1 LGERLGEGEV
11 EMNFSLKPV
20 FVGWIALL
28 VQLPFQLFLTVWAG
42 GFFGGF
48 SSSIFPKGDWT
59 PFLFFG
65 GVAFLGIPLVSY
77 VGKKLNYQRT
87 EYRFYGDRLE
97 FEEGF
102 FSRNHKV
109 VKYRDVKEVTVR
121 EGILQRTMGLGT
133 VYLAT
138 LATGSGPRNNPFFS
152 LGFGNV
158 SASGIAVRDVQKP
171 VEIYDKIRKLVDA
184 ASS

>member
-1 LGERLGEGEV
+1 
-11 EMNFSLKPV
+11 MNFSLKPV

-28 VQLPFQLFLTVWAG
+28 AQLPLQLFFTIWAG

-48 SSSIFPKGDWT
+48 SSFVFPKGDWT

-65 GVAFLGIPLVSY
+65 GAAFFGIPLVAY
-77 VGKKLNYQRT
+77 FGKKLNYMRT
-87 EYRFYGDRLE
+87 EYRFFNDRLE

-102 FSRNHKV
+102 FSRNSKV
-109 VKYRDVKEVTVR
+109 VKFRDVKEVTLR
-121 EGILQRTMGLGT
+121 QGILQRMVGLGT
-133 VYLAT
+133 IYLAT

-158 SASGIAVRDVQKP
+158 SASGIAVRDVRSP
-171 VEIYDKIRKLVDA
+171 TEIYDKIRKLVDA
-184 ASS
+184 S

>member
-1 LGERLGEGEV
+1 
-11 EMNFSLKPV
+11 MNFSIKPV
-20 FVGWIALL
+20 FVGWIALAT
-28 VQLPFQLFLTVWAG
+28 QLPLQLFLTVWAG

-48 SSSIFPKGDWT
+48 SS
-59 PFLFFG
+59 FLFPRGSWVPFVFFG
-65 GVAFLGIPLVSY
+65 CVAFFGIPLVSY
-77 VGKKLNYQRT
+77 FGKKLNYGRT

-102 FSRNHKV
+102 FSRNRKV
-109 VKYRDVKEVTVR
+109 VKYRDVKEVTLR
-121 EGILQRTMGLGT
+121 EGILQRSVGLGT

-138 LATGSGPRNNPFFS
+138 LATGSGPRNNPFLS

-158 SASGIAVRDVQKP
+158 SASGIGVRDVQSP

-184 ASS
+184 APV